1 MDAHTDT
8 RRERLRGSFD
18 LQSQPLSVYEDAA
31 PQYASASVASGN
43 LDDLLAH
50 LDAGFSETLLKLIDR
65 SGKKDSEI
73 YKKANVDR
81 SEERR

>member
-1 MDAHTDT
+1 MYK
-8 RRERLRGSFD
+8 RQD

-50 LDAGFSETLLKLIDR
+50 LDAGFSETLLKLIAVSYTHLKIFR
-65 SGKKDSEI
+65 GIIKQSPGASCN
-73 YKKANVDR
+73 AGGPVFPC
-81 SEERR
+81 